1 MSTPSTTAP
10 CSNVNDTS
18 FNPPVVVDWDAINA
32 KWDAMRNETVL
43 DTVDRFIS
51 EARDANASTETVTSL
66 CVLRTN
72 LWLLHFGGHEA
83 MQEKK

>member
-1 MSTPSTTAP
+1 MSTPSTTP
-10 CSNVNDTS
+10 PSSDVFDTS
-18 FNPPVVVDWDAINA
+18 FDPPVVVKWSEIDA
-32 KWDAMRNETVL
+32 KWDKMKQESVL

-51 EARDANASTETVTSL
+51 EARDRNASTETVTSL